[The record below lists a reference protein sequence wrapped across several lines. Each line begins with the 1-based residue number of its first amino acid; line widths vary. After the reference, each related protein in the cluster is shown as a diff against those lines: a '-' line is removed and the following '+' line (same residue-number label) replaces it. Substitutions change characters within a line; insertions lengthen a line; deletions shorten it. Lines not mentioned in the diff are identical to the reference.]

1 MTLCHFLGA
10 KVRQFESKTSVI
22 LRILIIFLFLLYPFA
37 FAGVFLLT
45 IRKTKY
51 VICFQFITFSQKEDV
66 FVKYYLYF
74 LPNRSTFAA

>member
-10 KVRQFESKTSVI
+10 KVRQFESKTSAI
-22 LRILIIFLFLLYPFA
+22 LRILIIFLLLLYPFA